1 MQEDVKIYNNK
12 KSDEN
17 SELSVVLEMM
27 KEHRANGNIDK
38 AKALGLRLSNMEI
51 KFEELVSPKF
61 MKSDIIYQI
70 KVLFVFAAEANLQ
83 MLISSPLLAT
93 TAINAM
99 YDEIQRSSQGF
110 YENISDG
117 VAFTFYYT
125 GVKDGGDIAKNVG
138 EAFAMLCSVEDNESF
153 IETGKI
159 LYEVATK
166 AVADEVEK
174 ADFSLI

>member
-1 MQEDVKIYNNK
+1 MQDDVKIYGNK
-12 KSDEN
+12 EKDEN
-17 SELSVVLEMM
+17 SELTVVLEMM

-38 AKALGLRLSNMEI
+38 AKALGQKLSNIDI

-61 MKSDIIYQI
+61 LKSDIIYQI

-99 YDEIQRSSQGF
+99 YDEIQKQSSGF

-117 VAFTFYYT
+117 VAFTFYYAS
-125 GVKDGGDIAKNVG
+125 VKDGGDIAKNVG
-138 EAFAMLCSVEDNESF
+138 ESFAMLCSVEDNESF
-153 IETGKI
+153 IETGKM
-159 LYEVATK
+159 LYNTATRF
-166 AVADEVEK
+166 VSQSIEE